1 MAGNAIAAKMAASK
15 SGGIS
20 PALRA
25 KTATFS
31 QPNRPAAVKPRG
43 FRCLIRLMLGWR
55 CRCCLVRRICL
66 RVLRLRF
73 GIVPSGCSGTADDA
87 AVYAGRH

>member
-31 QPNRPAAVKPRG
+31 QPNRP
-43 FRCLIRLMLGWR
+43 GWR
-55 CRCCLVRRICL
+55 SNREV
-66 RVLRLRF
+66 
-73 GIVPSGCSGTADDA
+73 SDA
-87 AVYAGRH
+87 

>member
-25 KTATFS
+25 KTATFT
-31 QPNRPAAVKPRG
+31 QPNRPGGGQTERFPMPDQAHARLALQMLPRAKNMPPGAAAQVRN
-43 FRCLIRLMLGWR
+43 RAQRMLGN
-55 CRCCLVRRICL
+55 
-66 RVLRLRF
+66 
-73 GIVPSGCSGTADDA
+73 G
-87 AVYAGRH
+87 